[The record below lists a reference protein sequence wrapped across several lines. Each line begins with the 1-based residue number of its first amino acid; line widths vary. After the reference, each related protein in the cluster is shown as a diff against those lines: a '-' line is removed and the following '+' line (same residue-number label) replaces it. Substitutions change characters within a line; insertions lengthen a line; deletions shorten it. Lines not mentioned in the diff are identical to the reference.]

1 MTLMLYVRETMNNT
15 IKEEIL
21 DKIKEYKKIALFR
34 HTSPDGD
41 CIGATKGLQSVIRN
55 TWNDKEVYII
65 DPSTSSLLDFMGA
78 DALPVSDVFYEEA
91 LAIVLDTAT
100 SSRISSDKYTLC
112 REIIKIDHHIPVEN
126 YGELAWV
133 EEERSSCCEMIVDF
147 CMSFSDVLRLDTI
160 AATHLYTGMVTD
172 SGRFKHNDVTGNTL
186 RCAAHL
192 IDKGVDTEKLFARL
206 YLEPYEGLKFKATV
220 YEKLQITDNGVAY
233 VYIDKDMQEEF
244 GLTYERA
251 SGAISMLDS
260 IRGALCWIA
269 FIENASDNSIR
280 VRVRSRFLPTNGLSE
295 QFRGGGH
302 AYASG
307 ATLRSADEI
316 DLLLSVAD
324 SMVKEYKEN
333 NEGWI

>member
-1 MTLMLYVRETMNNT
+1 
-15 IKEEIL
+15 
-21 DKIKEYKKIALFR
+21 
-34 HTSPDGD
+34 
-41 CIGATKGLQSVIRN
+41 
-55 TWNDKEVYII
+55 
-65 DPSTSSLLDFMGA
+65 
-78 DALPVSDVFYEEA
+78 
-91 LAIVLDTAT
+91 
-100 SSRISSDKYTLC
+100 
-112 REIIKIDHHIPVEN
+112 
-126 YGELAWV
+126 
-133 EEERSSCCEMIVDF
+133 
-147 CMSFSDVLRLDTI
+147 
-160 AATHLYTGMVTD
+160 
-172 SGRFKHNDVTGNTL
+172 L